1 MKTRKILP
9 LLALLTLTLSLTAQ
23 AALNWDS
30 TIFCPLP
37 TLTISG
43 TTAACY

>member
-9 LLALLTLTLSLTAQ
+9 LLALLALTLSLTAQ

-30 TIFCPLP
+30 TSRCIP

-43 TTAACY
+43 TAACY